1 MLRWSK
7 LCRLLFIFVFFCFVF
22 DELSTINYPSKR
34 HNLNP
39 ISKLKKEQ
47 KKNFLLNVVF
57 IFKYNRPVCHKIN
70 ITWQHYKIFVYM

>member
-1 MLRWSK
+1 MVKAMSSVIHF
-7 LCRLLFIFVFFCFVF
+7 CFFCFVF

-47 KKNFLLNVVF
+47 KKKLFF
-57 IFKYNRPVCHKIN
+57 F
-70 ITWQHYKIFVYM
+70 